1 MANINN
7 NVQIRQI
14 KKYIKIPHRRLF
26 SGLLYINVV
35 NHNNHG
41 ASDADADTHDDF
53 VQQVYDVDNASSG
66 SVDDQIEYSTA
77 FADGGNAS
85 QSFVNRGRDGMKHSF
100 ADYDCFVFHVC
111 GGMSLSGGPVA
122 PAGGS
127 VTTAVGGGQLAGL
140 TPPMAQTTDGGS
152 TYQWIDTGTTLTNPD
167 LSATWYQN
175 RDNPYGDYCSHFVKH
190 HLLSRINNASG
201 HIQTTDGSR
210 YYKHRPQLKREFTI
224 TDDMHFADAA
234 SIEDKYVL
242 SNGVYDTKD
251 SRGTALGGTSIVTLG
266 TGNSIAEFHPLDN
279 TYDPPTNPTAS
290 DEDGNTYYSPVDRVA
305 IYGQHQFTPASHTAG
320 SSAVHSTAGSGA
332 IHVTDYWDL
341 VIDIGLRGNNP
352 SGSSSAGTSNKAV
365 MKSQINVSFQP
376 FGETQTFSVSDNA
389 HTS

>member
-14 KKYIKIPHRRLF
+14 KKYIKIPDRRLF
-26 SGLLYINVV
+26 SGLLYINVI
-35 NHNNHG
+35 NHDDN
-41 ASDADADTHDDF
+41 DAHDDF
-53 VQQVYDVDNASSG
+53 VQQVYDKDSASSG
-66 SVDDQIEYSTA
+66 SVPDGIEYSTA

-85 QSFVNRGRDGMKHSF
+85 QSFIDRGRDGMKHSF

-122 PAGGS
+122 PSGITS
-127 VTTAVGGGQLAGL
+127 AVGGAALAGL
-140 TPPMAQTTDGGS
+140 TPPMAQTVDG
-152 TYQWIDTGTTLTNPD
+152 TNYTWIDNGNNITGTAD
-167 LSATWYQN
+167 DSANWYPN

-201 HIQTTDGSR
+201 HIQTTGGSR

-224 TDDMHFADAA
+224 SDDMHFADAA
-234 SIEDKYVL
+234 SIENKYVL

-251 SRGTALGGTSIVTLG
+251 SKGIDLTGESIATLG

-279 TYDPPTNPTAS
+279 TYDGS
-290 DEDGNTYYSPVDRVA
+290 SEDGNTYYAPVDRIA
-305 IYGQHQFTPASHTAG
+305 IYGKHQFSPAMHAAG
-320 SSAVHSTAGSGA
+320 SSAVWSTSGVGA
-332 IHVTDYWDL
+332 VHVTDYWDL
-341 VIDIGLRGNNP
+341 VIDIGLRGNNA
-352 SGSSSAGTSNKAV
+352 SGSSSAGTSNKAI